1 LLVVR
6 SSASLSLPLGM
17 GKMGSPCI
25 TYVARPN
32 ATPEAELSALATV
45 YRFILSKSNAS
56 QEAGEPAPKLDGHD
70 DMKEAWFPPVGGVL
84 MGGGTSVETVVRR
97 RGGGHVETS
106 PLSTDQRA
114 QEDQE

>member
-1 LLVVR
+1 
-6 SSASLSLPLGM
+6 
-17 GKMGSPCI
+17 MGSPRI

-32 ATPEAELSALATV
+32 ATPETELSALATV

-56 QEAGEPAPKLDGHD
+56 QKAVEPAPKLDGHD
-70 DMKEAWFPPVGGVL
+70 DAKEAWFPPGGGVL
-84 MGGGTSVETVVRR
+84 RGDGTSVGTVVRT

-106 PLSTDQRA
+106 LVSTDQRA